1 MDATPRESQ
10 TWDRQETQ
18 GTTQQ
23 KERGRDTGRPGQK
36 VCDCDWILK
45 ELITMCYCFLGFKP
59 PSIFLPSVDPVEVA
73 LNFEFEATLMK
84 QANTSTSV
92 FKALFLQ
99 SLIL

>member
-1 MDATPRESQ
+1 
-10 TWDRQETQ
+10 
-18 GTTQQ
+18 
-23 KERGRDTGRPGQK
+23 
-36 VCDCDWILK
+36 
-45 ELITMCYCFLGFKP
+45 MCYCFLGFKP
-59 PSIFLPSVDPVEVA
+59 TSVFPPSVDPVEVA

>member
-1 MDATPRESQ
+1 
-10 TWDRQETQ
+10 
-18 GTTQQ
+18 
-23 KERGRDTGRPGQK
+23 
-36 VCDCDWILK
+36 
-45 ELITMCYCFLGFKP
+45 MCYCFLGFKP

-92 FKALFLQ
+92 SEALFLQ